1 MLRAPWEMFSNA
13 SLRDIRS
20 RSAEYPP
27 SSALTKFD
35 EALEAEPVA
44 AAQQPELPRSPAARR
59 ALAYQTRK
67 RELSEAWLAPRRV
80 LSPWEQ
86 ATQTPRWPQTFAEP
100 FLDPTAAVTLPVEVN
115 KSKGAGVVLSPWEVE
130 RYRAAERAAFAERLR
145 QQWRWNIAHL

>member
-1 MLRAPWEMFSNA
+1 MRRAPWEM
-13 SLRDIRS
+13 
-20 RSAEYPP
+20 
-27 SSALTKFD
+27 FD

-67 RELSEAWLAPRRV
+67 RELSEAWLMPRRV

-86 ATQTPRWPQTFAEP
+86 ATQTPMQPQTFAEP
-100 FLDPTAAVTLPVEVN
+100 FLDPTETVTLPVEVN

-145 QQWRWNIAHL
+145 QQWRTRVEIAGVQRELVQVR